1 MGVFKEQEIEI
12 MEINTDLE
20 IDPNQ
25 LVLPIE
31 N

>member
-1 MGVFKEQEIEI
+1 MGVFKEQEIET
-12 MEINTDLE
+12 MEINIELE

-25 LVLPIE
+25 LVLPLT